1 MRKGFFSLL
10 LGLSLFAATAARADS
25 MTYNFTYSGTGTYDS
40 QETAAGTGSFTYSFT
55 PGGSIG
61 SLSAFIFNDTLT
73 SPTYGTADFSY
84 SGLGDVAGSA
94 ITLQSNGTIAT
105 ITIDTKYLTGSNAA
119 FGPVRFVLQD
129 SAVTNDSTS
138 GSNPAAGDFLADF
151 TTGTNT
157 LTVGSPG
164 ATPEPSSLMLLGTG
178 ILGAAGALRRK
189 FRA

>member
-1 MRKGFFSLL
+1 MRKSFLSLL

-25 MTYNFTYSGTGTYDS
+25 MTYNFTYTGTGTYDTH
-40 QETAAGTGSFTYSFT
+40 ETANGMGSFTYTFT
-55 PGGSIG
+55 PGGSTG
-61 SLSAFIFNDTLT
+61 TLSAFSFSDTLV
-73 SPTYGTADFSY
+73 SPTYGTSDFSY

-105 ITIDTKYLTGSNAA
+105 ITINTDYLTGSNAG

-138 GSNPAAGDFLADF
+138 GSNAAAGDFLGDF
-151 TTGTNT
+151 TSGTNT
-157 LTVGSPG
+157 LAAGSP
-164 ATPEPSSLMLLGTG
+164 AAAPEPSSLLLLGTG
-178 ILGAAGALRRK
+178 ILGAAGVLRRK